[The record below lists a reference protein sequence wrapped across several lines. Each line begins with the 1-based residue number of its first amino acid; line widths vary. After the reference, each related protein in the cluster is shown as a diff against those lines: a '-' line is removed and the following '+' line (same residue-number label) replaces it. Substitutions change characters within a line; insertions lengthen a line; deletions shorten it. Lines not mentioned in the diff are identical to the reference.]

1 MAIMSLTFRAWLR
14 YVVPFSVLAVIA
26 LAPIAYVAV
35 KAGAPTDVLRARAD
49 VRLGWILVALGIAL
63 QLWLVAA
70 VAPAVRGLAAGAPLS
85 QWRALSSGI
94 AGLVRGVV
102 PWATAI
108 LAVLLGGVALVVPGL
123 VLIVLVSLTGASEQL
138 GHPLPAPI
146 ADSVAVVRTQLPRI
160 AILVGA
166 VIVLQLAVAL
176 GAQLAFV
183 PLVGKKIAVAKLAP
197 IRTFVR
203 ISAAGVLVLA
213 PIVATALAAAYSH
226 AKRR

>member
-1 MAIMSLTFRAWLR
+1 MTHTFRAWLR

-26 LAPIAYVAV
+26 LAPIAYVGLG
-35 KAGAPTDVLRARAD
+35 AGAPTDVLRARAD
-49 VRLGWILVALGIAL
+49 VRLGWILVALGLAL

-70 VAPAVRGLAAGAPLS
+70 VAPGVRSVETGAPLS
-85 QWRALSSGI
+85 QWRAFASGI

-108 LAVLLGGVALVVPGL
+108 VAVLLGGVALVVPGL
-123 VLIVLVSLTGASEQL
+123 VLLVLVSLTGASEQL
-138 GHPLPAPI
+138 GRPLPAPI
-146 ADSVAVVRTQLPRI
+146 ADSVAVARAHLPHI
-160 AILVGA
+160 AVVVGA
-166 VIVLQLAVAL
+166 VVALDVAVAL
-176 GAQLAFV
+176 AAQLAFV
-183 PLVGKKIAVAKLAP
+183 PLVGKKVAVGKLAP

-213 PIVATALAAAYSH
+213 PLAATALAAAYSH